1 MRKLSEEN
9 PDGLSSNQ
17 FANTRE
23 IEIPS
28 VMNNT
33 TKRISTFST
42 PRILNKDDKIVYID
56 GSFDILH

>member
-9 PDGLSSNQ
+9 PDGMSSNQ

-28 VMNNT
+28 G
-33 TKRISTFST
+33 
-42 PRILNKDDKIVYID
+42 IVY
-56 GSFDILH
+56 